1 MSDTLTRIKGLLGE
15 VLQLGPRAD
24 SLTAETPL
32 LGSLPEF
39 DSMAVATVI
48 AGLEDRFDIIIEDD
62 DLSVEVFRTVGTLC
76 ELVDEK
82 LRQAA

>member
-1 MSDTLTRIKGLLGE
+1 MTTLEACLEKCCNW
-15 VLQLGPRAD
+15 D
-24 SLTAETPL
+24 SAPDALTADTPL

-62 DLSVEVFRTVGTLC
+62 DLSVEVFETVGSLC
-76 ELVDEK
+76 ALVDEK
-82 LRQAA
+82 LHEAA

>member
-1 MSDTLTRIKGLLGE
+1 MSDTLIRIKSLLGE
-15 VLQLGPRAD
+15 VLQLGPR
-24 SLTAETPL
+24 SGQLTAETPL

-62 DLSVEVFRTVGTLC
+62 DLSVEVFRTVGSLC
-76 ELVDEK
+76 ALVDEK

>member
-1 MSDTLTRIKGLLGE
+1 MTTLDHVKSLLGE

-24 SLTAETPL
+24 DLTAETPL

-62 DLSVEVFRTVGTLC
+62 DLSVEVFETVGSLAT
-76 ELVDEK
+76 LVDDK
-82 LRQAA
+82 LREAA

>member
-1 MSDTLTRIKGLLGE
+1 MTTLDHVKSLLAE

-24 SLTAETPL
+24 TLTAETPL

-48 AGLEDRFDIIIEDD
+48 AGLEDRFDIMIDDD
-62 DLSVEVFRTVGTLC
+62 DLSVEVFETIGSLC
-76 ELVDEK
+76 ALVDDK
-82 LRQAA
+82 LHEAA